1 MAKIK
6 LTLTDEEASA
16 IRIAFEKLSDLAQV
30 EPEYAPVVQAL
41 LKVDQR
47 IPATYT
53 EWDGV

>member
-16 IRIAFEKLSDLAQV
+16 IRIAFEKLSDLAQF